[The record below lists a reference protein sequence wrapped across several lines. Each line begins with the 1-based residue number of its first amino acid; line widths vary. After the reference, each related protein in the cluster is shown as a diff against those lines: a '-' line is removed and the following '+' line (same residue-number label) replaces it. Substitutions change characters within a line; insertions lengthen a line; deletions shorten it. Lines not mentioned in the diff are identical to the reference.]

1 MDISIIIP
9 AFNEQFKIRRDIAET
24 DRFLSQV
31 KLSAEIIVVDDGSFD
46 KTSQIAQ
53 NTAVSRSIKLH
64 VMRYEPH
71 RGKGYA
77 VRYGILNSVAEY
89 VMFMDSGGNVPHR
102 YILKGLELLKN
113 NICDIAMGSRRLAA
127 SIIHKDLIWYRR
139 ITSALFRKIS
149 RTYLKIPPAL
159 TDTQCGF
166 KMYRGTIARK
176 LYGQCTS
183 EGFLFDVEII
193 LRAAK
198 LGYRMKEIPIE
209 WTCDRDSR
217 LSFAYTPAILR
228 ELKLI
233 KRIMRK

>member
-1 MDISIIIP
+1 MISIVI
-9 AFNEQFKIRRDIAET
+9 AAYNEEQRIGKSLLKIRDYLGGQ
-24 DRFLSQV
+24 DFDY
-31 KLSAEIIVVDDGSFD
+31 EIIVVDDGSVD

-53 NTAVSRSIKLH
+53 NSSASRSIKLH

-77 VRYGILNSVAEY
+77 VRYGIVNSVADY
-89 VMFMDSGGNVPHR
+89 VLFMDSGGNVPHR
-102 YILKGLELLKN
+102 YILTGLELLKN
-113 NICDIAMGSRRLAA
+113 NICDIAMGSRRLAG

-139 ITSALFRKIS
+139 ISSALFRKIA
-149 RTYLKIPPAL
+149 RIYLKIPSAL

-166 KMYRGTIARK
+166 KLYKGTIARK

-183 EGFLFDVEII
+183 EGFMFDVEII
-193 LRAAK
+193 LRAER

-233 KRIMRK
+233 KHIMRD